1 MDLLIRI
8 LDAFYKGLGIL
19 SKIAASLGKLRAGC
33 TRRWKAIRG
42 KEQIFVA
49 ALGIASAIAVFTVTR
64 GMGPISFVVS
74 ITSGLLIALLSQLLL
89 EEAKGATASET
100 VEATSSG
107 RLLLYILLACLLIA
121 LVLSIKMGPQR
132 GFRIAF
138 GSLLILFL
146 PGFALAELFFEKRE
160 IDAIERIALSFA
172 LSIAAVPLAMFY
184 LNYLAGM
191 KINRT
196 NVVLTVS
203 EIIIISLVIKI
214 LRRMFS
220 SKRRV

>member
-8 LDAFYKGLGIL
+8 LDALFRGLDGL
-19 SKIAASLGKLRAGC
+19 LKIIASLGELKAGC

-42 KEQIFVA
+42 KEHIFVA
-49 ALGIASAIAVFTVTR
+49 ALGIASAIAVFMVTK
-64 GMGPISFVVS
+64 GMGPVSYVVS
-74 ITSGLLIALLSQLLL
+74 ITSGLLIALLSQLVR
-89 EEAKGATASET
+89 EEAEGTVAIEAAT
-100 VEATSSG
+100 TSSG
-107 RLLLYILLACLLIA
+107 KLLLYVLSVCLLTA
-121 LVLSIKMGPQR
+121 LVLSIKMGPQK

-138 GSLLILFL
+138 GSMFVLFL
-146 PGFALAELFFEKRE
+146 PGFALAELFFGKRE

-196 NVVLTVS
+196 NVALTVS
-203 EIIIISLVIKI
+203 EIIIISLVIKT